1 MHEKYRNKQ
10 PIFYNVVDKIISN
23 NKISHAYLLDVNGV
37 SFYKEIVFEIVNKFL
52 FLDVDDSRLE
62 QYNILLN
69 NGSYPDLKIIDLN
82 NKIIKKEEIL
92 KLEEEFLVKPLLGKY
107 KVYIIFNCE
116 NLNDSSANTILKF
129 LEEPQENIIAFLVT
143 NNVNDVINTIIS
155 RCQVFSLIPDNKD
168 YLLPLFD
175 SYSDYEDFLESKK
188 NEYLDTIK
196 YIEEN
201 QLDCIGIK
209 DTYFFKDSLKLLLNM
224 WLIYYLDLLFY
235 KMNLDE
241 KVLMFEK
248 NDFLNYDKIDNN
260 EIINR
265 VDVINK
271 YISLVDLNVNRDLF
285 IDNLIID
292 LYGGNNDWSN
302 WC

>member
-175 SYSDYEDFLESKK
+175 SYSDYEDFLENKK

-209 DTYFFKDSLKLLLNM
+209 DTYLFKDSLKLLLNM

>member
-37 SFYKEIVFEIVNKFL
+37 SFYKEIVFEIIKKFL
-52 FLDVDDSRLE
+52 FLGVDNSKLE

-82 NKIIKKEEIL
+82 SKVIKKEEIL

-235 KMNLDE
+235 KMNLYE

-292 LYGGNNDWSN
+292 LYGGNND
-302 WC
+302 

>member
-52 FLDVDDSRLE
+52 FLGVDNSKLE

-82 NKIIKKEEIL
+82 SKVIKKEEIL

-209 DTYFFKDSLKLLLNM
+209 DTYLFNDSLKLLLNM

-292 LYGGNNDWSN
+292 LYGGNND
-302 WC
+302 

>member
-52 FLDVDDSRLE
+52 FLGVDNSKLE

-82 NKIIKKEEIL
+82 SKVIKKEEIL

-188 NEYLDTIK
+188 NEYLETIK

-292 LYGGNNDWSN
+292 LYGGNND
-302 WC
+302 

>member
-52 FLDVDDSRLE
+52 FLGVDNSKLE

-82 NKIIKKEEIL
+82 SKVIKKEEIL

-271 YISLVDLNVNRDLF
+271 YISLVYLIVYSDLF
-285 IDNLIID
+285 IDIFIIV
-292 LYGGNNDWSN
+292 LYGGNND
-302 WC
+302 

>member
-175 SYSDYEDFLESKK
+175 SYSDYEDFLENKK

-201 QLDCIGIK
+201 QFDCIGIK
-209 DTYFFKDSLKLLLNM
+209 DTYLFKDSLKLLLNM

-248 NDFLNYDKIDNN
+248 NDFLNYDKIDKN

>member
-175 SYSDYEDFLESKK
+175 SYSDYEDFLENKK

-209 DTYFFKDSLKLLLNM
+209 DTYLFKDSLKLLLNM

-292 LYGGNNDWSN
+292 LYGGNND
-302 WC
+302 

>member
-175 SYSDYEDFLESKK
+175 SYSDYEDFLENKK

-201 QLDCIGIK
+201 QFDCIGIK
-209 DTYFFKDSLKLLLNM
+209 DTYLFKDSLKLLLNM

-248 NDFLNYDKIDNN
+248 NDFLNYDKIDKN

-292 LYGGNNDWSN
+292 LYGGNND
-302 WC
+302 

>member
-52 FLDVDDSRLE
+52 FLGVDNSKLE

-82 NKIIKKEEIL
+82 SKVIKKEEIL

-292 LYGGNNDWSN
+292 LYGGNND
-302 WC
+302 

>member
-175 SYSDYEDFLESKK
+175 SYSDYEDFLGNKK

-209 DTYFFKDSLKLLLNM
+209 DTYLFKDSLKLLLNM

-292 LYGGNNDWSN
+292 LYGGNND
-302 WC
+302 

>member
-175 SYSDYEDFLESKK
+175 SYSDYEDFLENKK

-201 QLDCIGIK
+201 QLDCIEIK
-209 DTYFFKDSLKLLLNM
+209 DTYLFKDSLKLLLNM

-292 LYGGNNDWSN
+292 LYGGNND
-302 WC
+302 